1 MSELG
6 RLNSASLSS
15 VYAVLMGN
23 RIIIRTPTTECN
35 APKKKQPRL
44 LVPNVVAQ
52 KEGNDDHDLPM
63 PSY

>member
-23 RIIIRTPTTECN
+23 RIRIRTPTTECN
-35 APKKKQPRL
+35 APKKTPRL